1 MARTTVPRKGVANG
15 VGVSPAA
22 TAEVKPAPAA
32 TKTTVAPARPS
43 SEQVRLRAFEIYQSR
58 CRAGK
63 PGDAASDWA
72 QAERELTQAA
82 R

>member
-1 MARTTVPRKGVANG
+1 MARTTVPRKGIANG
-15 VGVSPAA
+15 VGVSPGA

-32 TKTTVAPARPS
+32 TKTAHTSARPS
-43 SEQVRLRAFEIYQSR
+43 SEQVRVRAFEIYQSR

-72 QAERELTQAA
+72 QAERELMQAA

>member
-15 VGVSPAA
+15 VGVSPGA

-32 TKTTVAPARPS
+32 TKTAPTSARPS
-43 SEQVRLRAFEIYQSR
+43 SEQVRVRAFEIYQSR

-72 QAERELTQAA
+72 QAERELMQAA

>member
-1 MARTTVPRKGVANG
+1 MARTSAPRKTATAV
-15 VGVSPAA
+15 PAA
-22 TAEVKPAPAA
+22 GINAEVKPPAVSHA
-32 TKTTVAPARPS
+32 APARPARPPI
-43 SEQVRLRAFEIYQSR
+43 EQIRARAFEIYQSR